1 MTDDEQQRG
10 ETHPGD
16 SHFHP
21 DSAFVHHFLCSRLLI
36 GELPIT
42 PGGRASVQMELP
54 SLDGALRKTNE
65 DNLSLDTHRPNSQ
78 SGGGQLIRQ
87 FAQAA
92 QQGSIEQISGT
103 SQNVKSEGWSRGGG
117 QVGRELM
124 RGVQGEQQPA
134 SEDL

>member
-1 MTDDEQQRG
+1 MMNNTV
-10 ETHPGD
+10 ETHPSD

-21 DSAFVHHFLCSRLLI
+21 DSAFIHHFPSWRLLI

-78 SGGGQLIRQ
+78 S
-87 FAQAA
+87 
-92 QQGSIEQISGT
+92 
-103 SQNVKSEGWSRGGG
+103 RGGN
-117 QVGRELM
+117 
-124 RGVQGEQQPA
+124 
-134 SEDL
+134 